1 MSACDQAASDKGL
14 DLQAVV
20 AELSAL
26 QRPSELPDLGTP
38 TELIEHIVA
47 RYHEV
52 HRAQLPELIRM
63 ARRVEAVHRDNPNTP
78 HGLADALETMEQE
91 LLMHMHKE
99 EAVLF
104 PMLRAGGNSFVSQPI
119 AMMRHEHNDHGEAL
133 EHLASLTNDITPP
146 MGACNTWRALY
157 TGLAQLREDLINHIH
172 LEEQHPF
179 RNSSRPRNRKAAA
192 AVAAAAHE
200 APGHPHARGPD
211 RPGARVRRRACRR
224 PAGPAVRPRHWR
236 ALDTHLERMVEFW
249 STVALGTR
257 SFKGDV
263 FGKHMAVDGVAPR
276 HFAVWLR
283 LWGQHRARVR
293 ARGGTRA
300 ADRGPRH
307 CAQPV
312 SRLFRLT
319 ACWLAGAQR
328 RQQPA

>member
-1 MSACDQAASDKGL
+1 MNAIADASTIDPSQAIGQIAVQLPGATAVFRRLKLDFCCGGHVSLDQAASDKGL

-20 AELSAL
+20 HELSAL

-38 TELIEHIVA
+38 TELVEHIIA

-172 LEEQHPF
+172 LENNILFPQFEQ
-179 RNSSRPRNRKAAA
+179 A
-192 AVAAAAHE
+192 
-200 APGHPHARGPD
+200 
-211 RPGARVRRRACRR
+211 
-224 PAGPAVRPRHWR
+224 
-236 ALDTHLERMVEFW
+236 
-249 STVALGTR
+249 
-257 SFKGDV
+257 
-263 FGKHMAVDGVAPR
+263 
-276 HFAVWLR
+276 
-283 LWGQHRARVR
+283 
-293 ARGGTRA
+293 
-300 ADRGPRH
+300 
-307 CAQPV
+307 AQPQGCGGGGCGC
-312 SRLFRLT
+312 
-319 ACWLAGAQR
+319 A
-328 RQQPA
+328 

>member
-1 MSACDQAASDKGL
+1 MNAIADASTIDPSQAIGQIAVQLPGATAVFRRLKLDFCCGGHVSLDQAASDKGL

-20 AELSAL
+20 HELSAL

-38 TELIEHIVA
+38 TELVEHIIA

-104 PMLRAGGNSFVSQPI
+104 PMLRAGGNSFMSQPI

-172 LEEQHPF
+172 LENNILFPQFEQ
-179 RNSSRPRNRKAAA
+179 A
-192 AVAAAAHE
+192 
-200 APGHPHARGPD
+200 
-211 RPGARVRRRACRR
+211 
-224 PAGPAVRPRHWR
+224 
-236 ALDTHLERMVEFW
+236 
-249 STVALGTR
+249 
-257 SFKGDV
+257 
-263 FGKHMAVDGVAPR
+263 
-276 HFAVWLR
+276 
-283 LWGQHRARVR
+283 
-293 ARGGTRA
+293 
-300 ADRGPRH
+300 
-307 CAQPV
+307 AQPQGCGGGGCGC
-312 SRLFRLT
+312 
-319 ACWLAGAQR
+319 A
-328 RQQPA
+328 

>member
-1 MSACDQAASDKGL
+1 MNAIADASTIDPSQAIGQIAVQLPGATAVFRRLKLDFCCGGHVSLDQAASDKGL

-20 AELSAL
+20 HQLSAL

-38 TELIEHIVA
+38 TELVEHIIA

-172 LEEQHPF
+172 LENNILFPQFEQ
-179 RNSSRPRNRKAAA
+179 A
-192 AVAAAAHE
+192 
-200 APGHPHARGPD
+200 
-211 RPGARVRRRACRR
+211 
-224 PAGPAVRPRHWR
+224 
-236 ALDTHLERMVEFW
+236 
-249 STVALGTR
+249 
-257 SFKGDV
+257 
-263 FGKHMAVDGVAPR
+263 
-276 HFAVWLR
+276 
-283 LWGQHRARVR
+283 
-293 ARGGTRA
+293 
-300 ADRGPRH
+300 
-307 CAQPV
+307 AQPQGCGGGGCGC
-312 SRLFRLT
+312 
-319 ACWLAGAQR
+319 A
-328 RQQPA
+328 

>member
-1 MSACDQAASDKGL
+1 MNAIADASTIDPSQAIGQIAVQLPGATAVFRRLKLDFCCGGHVSLDQAASDKGL

-20 AELSAL
+20 HELSAL
-26 QRPSELPDLGTP
+26 QRPSELPDQGTP
-38 TELIEHIVA
+38 TELIEHIIA

-133 EHLASLTNDITPP
+133 EHLARLTNDITPP

-172 LEEQHPF
+172 LENNILFPQFEQ
-179 RNSSRPRNRKAAA
+179 A
-192 AVAAAAHE
+192 
-200 APGHPHARGPD
+200 
-211 RPGARVRRRACRR
+211 
-224 PAGPAVRPRHWR
+224 
-236 ALDTHLERMVEFW
+236 
-249 STVALGTR
+249 
-257 SFKGDV
+257 
-263 FGKHMAVDGVAPR
+263 
-276 HFAVWLR
+276 
-283 LWGQHRARVR
+283 
-293 ARGGTRA
+293 
-300 ADRGPRH
+300 
-307 CAQPV
+307 AQPQGCGGGGCGC
-312 SRLFRLT
+312 
-319 ACWLAGAQR
+319 A
-328 RQQPA
+328 

>member
-1 MSACDQAASDKGL
+1 MNAIADASTIDPSQAIGQIAVQLPGATAVFRRLKLDFCCGGHVSLDQAASDKGL

-20 AELSAL
+20 HELSAL

-38 TELIEHIVA
+38 TELVEHIIA

-157 TGLAQLREDLINHIH
+157 TGLAQLREDLINQIH
-172 LEEQHPF
+172 LENNILFPQFEQ
-179 RNSSRPRNRKAAA
+179 A
-192 AVAAAAHE
+192 
-200 APGHPHARGPD
+200 
-211 RPGARVRRRACRR
+211 
-224 PAGPAVRPRHWR
+224 
-236 ALDTHLERMVEFW
+236 
-249 STVALGTR
+249 
-257 SFKGDV
+257 
-263 FGKHMAVDGVAPR
+263 
-276 HFAVWLR
+276 
-283 LWGQHRARVR
+283 
-293 ARGGTRA
+293 
-300 ADRGPRH
+300 
-307 CAQPV
+307 AQPQGCGGGGCGC
-312 SRLFRLT
+312 
-319 ACWLAGAQR
+319 A
-328 RQQPA
+328 

>member
-1 MSACDQAASDKGL
+1 MNAIADASTIDPSQAIGQIAVQLPGATAVFRRLKLDFCCGGHVSLDQAASDKGL

-20 AELSAL
+20 HELSAL

-38 TELIEHIVA
+38 TELVEHIIA

-157 TGLAQLREDLINHIH
+157 SGLAQLHDDLINHIH
-172 LEEQHPF
+172 LENNVLFPQFEQT
-179 RNSSRPRNRKAAA
+179 ATQ
-192 AVAAAAHE
+192 
-200 APGHPHARGPD
+200 GCG
-211 RPGARVRRRACRR
+211 
-224 PAGPAVRPRHWR
+224 
-236 ALDTHLERMVEFW
+236 
-249 STVALGTR
+249 
-257 SFKGDV
+257 
-263 FGKHMAVDGVAPR
+263 
-276 HFAVWLR
+276 
-283 LWGQHRARVR
+283 
-293 ARGGTRA
+293 GGTC
-300 ADRGPRH
+300 G
-307 CAQPV
+307 C
-312 SRLFRLT
+312 S
-319 ACWLAGAQR
+319 
-328 RQQPA
+328 

>member
-1 MSACDQAASDKGL
+1 MNAIADASTIDPSQAIGQIAVQLPGATAVFRRLKLDFCCGGHVSLDQAASDKGL

-20 AELSAL
+20 HELSAL

-38 TELIEHIVA
+38 TELVEHIIA

-104 PMLRAGGNSFVSQPI
+104 PMLRAGGNSFMSQPI

-133 EHLASLTNDITPP
+133 EHLARLTNDITPP

-172 LEEQHPF
+172 LENNILFPQFEQ
-179 RNSSRPRNRKAAA
+179 A
-192 AVAAAAHE
+192 
-200 APGHPHARGPD
+200 
-211 RPGARVRRRACRR
+211 
-224 PAGPAVRPRHWR
+224 
-236 ALDTHLERMVEFW
+236 
-249 STVALGTR
+249 
-257 SFKGDV
+257 
-263 FGKHMAVDGVAPR
+263 
-276 HFAVWLR
+276 
-283 LWGQHRARVR
+283 
-293 ARGGTRA
+293 
-300 ADRGPRH
+300 
-307 CAQPV
+307 AQPQGCGGGGCGC
-312 SRLFRLT
+312 
-319 ACWLAGAQR
+319 A
-328 RQQPA
+328 

>member
-1 MSACDQAASDKGL
+1 MNAIADASTIDPSQAIGQIAVQLPGATAVFRRLKLDFCCGGHVSLDQAASDKGL

-20 AELSAL
+20 HELSAL

-38 TELIEHIVA
+38 TELVEHIIA

-133 EHLASLTNDITPP
+133 EHLAQLTNDITPP

-172 LEEQHPF
+172 LENNILFPQFEQ
-179 RNSSRPRNRKAAA
+179 A
-192 AVAAAAHE
+192 
-200 APGHPHARGPD
+200 
-211 RPGARVRRRACRR
+211 
-224 PAGPAVRPRHWR
+224 
-236 ALDTHLERMVEFW
+236 
-249 STVALGTR
+249 
-257 SFKGDV
+257 
-263 FGKHMAVDGVAPR
+263 
-276 HFAVWLR
+276 
-283 LWGQHRARVR
+283 
-293 ARGGTRA
+293 
-300 ADRGPRH
+300 
-307 CAQPV
+307 AQPQGCGGGGCGC
-312 SRLFRLT
+312 
-319 ACWLAGAQR
+319 A
-328 RQQPA
+328 

>member
-1 MSACDQAASDKGL
+1 MNAIADATTLDPSQAIGQIAVQLPGATAVFRRLKLDFCCGGHVSLNQAAGDKGL

-20 AELSAL
+20 DELSAL
-26 QRPSELPDLGTP
+26 QRPSELPDQGTP
-38 TELIEHIVA
+38 TELIEHIIA

-172 LEEQHPF
+172 LENNILFPQFEQ
-179 RNSSRPRNRKAAA
+179 A
-192 AVAAAAHE
+192 
-200 APGHPHARGPD
+200 
-211 RPGARVRRRACRR
+211 
-224 PAGPAVRPRHWR
+224 
-236 ALDTHLERMVEFW
+236 
-249 STVALGTR
+249 
-257 SFKGDV
+257 
-263 FGKHMAVDGVAPR
+263 
-276 HFAVWLR
+276 
-283 LWGQHRARVR
+283 
-293 ARGGTRA
+293 
-300 ADRGPRH
+300 
-307 CAQPV
+307 AQPQGCGGGGCGC
-312 SRLFRLT
+312 
-319 ACWLAGAQR
+319 A
-328 RQQPA
+328 